1 MITRTWSALGLK
13 YNPFSPDVPVEA
25 LWVSPRTEHF
35 CWRVQ
40 NQVREGGFAL
50 VSGDVGTGKS
60 VTMRVLADRLGA
72 LRDVTVGTL
81 THPRSRVADF
91 YREMGELFGA
101 TLTASNRWGGFKA
114 LREKWHAHI
123 DATLMRPVLLIDEA
137 QEMYPEVLS
146 ELRMLTST
154 CFDSRAILTVVLAG
168 DTRLPEMFRREE
180 LVPLG
185 SRMRVRM
192 VHEYATREELRGCLV
207 HRLTEAGN
215 AALAT
220 PQLLDTL
227 CEHAAGNYRVLLT
240 MAAELLDAA
249 VARECTT
256 LDEKL
261 YLDVFATPVARR
273 GAAAPTTK
281 AARR

>member
-1 MITRTWSALGLK
+1 MNTRTWAALGLK

-35 CWRVQ
+35 CWRIQ
-40 NQVREGGFAL
+40 GQVREGGFAL

-60 VTMRVLADRLGA
+60 VTMRVVAERLGA

-185 SRMRVRM
+185 SRMRVRL
-192 VHEYATREELRGCLV
+192 VHEYASREELRGCLV

-215 AALAT
+215 ATLAT
-220 PQLLDTL
+220 PQLIDTL

-249 VARECTT
+249 VARECST

-261 YLDVFATPVARR
+261 YLDVFAPPVVRR
-273 GAAAPTTK
+273 GAAAPPPK

>member
-1 MITRTWSALGLK
+1 MKTRAWSALGLK
-13 YNPFSPDVPVEA
+13 YNPFSPDVPAEA
-25 LWVSPRTEHF
+25 LWVTPRTEHF
-35 CWRVQ
+35 CWRIKQ
-40 NQVREGGFAL
+40 QVHEGGFAL
-50 VSGDVGTGKS
+50 VGGDPGTGKS
-60 VTMRVLADRLGA
+60 VTLRVLAERLGA

-91 YREMGELFGA
+91 YRELGELFGA
-101 TLTASNRWGGFKA
+101 TITASNRWGGFKA

-146 ELRMLTST
+146 ELRMLSST
-154 CFDSRAILTVVLAG
+154 HFDSRAILTVVLAG
-168 DTRLPEMFRREE
+168 DARLPEMFRRED
-180 LVPLG
+180 LIPLG
-185 SRMRVRM
+185 SRMRVRLT
-192 VHEYATREELRGCLV
+192 HEYATREELRGCLT
-207 HRLTEAGN
+207 HRLTQAGN
-215 AALAT
+215 PALVT

-240 MAAELLDAA
+240 MGAELLDAA
-249 VARECTT
+249 IAKECTT

-261 YLDVFATPVARR
+261 YLEVFAPPAPRR
-273 GAAAPTTK
+273 AASPAPK

>member
-1 MITRTWSALGLK
+1 MNARTWSALGLK

-35 CWRVQ
+35 CWRVN

-50 VSGDVGTGKS
+50 VTGDVGTGKS
-60 VTMRVLADRLGA
+60 VTLRVLAERLGG

-91 YREMGELFGA
+91 YRELGELFG
-101 TLTASNRWGGFKA
+101 TTCTASNRWGGFKA

-146 ELRMLTST
+146 ELRVLTST

-168 DTRLPEMFRREE
+168 DARLPEMFRREE

-192 VHEYATREELRGCLV
+192 THEYATREELRGCLV
-207 HRLTEAGN
+207 HRLTQAGN
-215 AALAT
+215 ATLAT

-249 VARECTT
+249 VAREQTT

-261 YLDVFATPVARR
+261 YLEVFAPPTARR
-273 GAAAPTTK
+273 TAAPTGK

>member
-60 VTMRVLADRLGA
+60 VTMRVVAERLGA

>member
-1 MITRTWSALGLK
+1 MNARTWSAMGLK
-13 YNPFSPDVPVEA
+13 YNPFSPDVPVDA
-25 LWVSPRTEHF
+25 LWVSPKTEHF

-50 VSGDVGTGKS
+50 VSGEVGTGKS
-60 VTMRVLADRLGA
+60 VTLRVLAERLSA
-72 LRDVTVGTL
+72 LREVTVGTL
-81 THPRSRVADF
+81 THPRGRVPDF
-91 YREMGELFGA
+91 YRELGELFGVVI
-101 TLTASNRWGGFKA
+101 TASNRWGGFKA
-114 LREKWHAHI
+114 LREKWRSHI
-123 DATLMRPVLLIDEA
+123 DTTLMRPVLLIDEA

-146 ELRMLTST
+146 ELRVMTST

-168 DTRLPEMFRREE
+168 DARLPEMFRRDD

-185 SRMRVRM
+185 SRMRVRL
-192 VHEYATREELRGCLV
+192 VHDYATREELRGCLV
-207 HRLTEAGN
+207 HRLTQAGN
-215 AALAT
+215 ATLAT
-220 PQLLDTL
+220 PELLDTL

-249 VARECTT
+249 VAKEHPS

-261 YLDVFATPVARR
+261 YLEVFAAPVARR
-273 GAAAPTTK
+273 PATPTAR

>member
-1 MITRTWSALGLK
+1 MSARAWSALGLK

-25 LWVSPRTEHF
+25 LWVSPKTEHF
-35 CWRVQ
+35 CWRVN

-50 VSGDVGTGKS
+50 VTGDVGTGKS
-60 VTMRVLADRLGA
+60 VTLRVLAERLGG

-81 THPRSRVADF
+81 THPRTHVADF
-91 YREMGELFGA
+91 YRELGEIFG
-101 TLTASNRWGGFKA
+101 TTCTASNRWGGFKA

-123 DATLMRPVLLIDEA
+123 EATLMRPVLLIDEA

-146 ELRMLTST
+146 ELRVLTST

-192 VHEYATREELRGCLV
+192 THEYATREELRQG
-207 HRLTEAGN
+207 G
-215 AALAT
+215 
-220 PQLLDTL
+220 
-227 CEHAAGNYRVLLT
+227 VL
-240 MAAELLDAA
+240 
-249 VARECTT
+249 
-256 LDEKL
+256 
-261 YLDVFATPVARR
+261 
-273 GAAAPTTK
+273 
-281 AARR
+281 

>member
-60 VTMRVLADRLGA
+60 VTMRVVAERLGA

-101 TLTASNRWGGFKA
+101 TLTASNRWGGFKT

>member
-1 MITRTWSALGLK
+1 MNTRTWSAMGLK

-35 CWRVQ
+35 CWRVN

-60 VTMRVLADRLGA
+60 VTLRVLAERLNG

-91 YREMGELFGA
+91 YRELGELFG
-101 TLTASNRWGGFKA
+101 TTILASNRWGGFKA
-114 LREKWHAHI
+114 LREKWRAHI

-146 ELRMLTST
+146 ELRALTST
-154 CFDSRAILTVVLAG
+154 CFDSRAILTVVLSG
-168 DTRLPEMFRREE
+168 DARLPEMFRSQE

-185 SRMRVRM
+185 SRMRVRL
-192 VHEYATREELRGCLV
+192 VQDYAAREELRACLV
-207 HRLTEAGN
+207 HRLTQAGN
-215 AALAT
+215 ATLVTASLM
-220 PQLLDTL
+220 DTL

-249 VARECTT
+249 VAKELTT
-256 LDEKL
+256 LDDKL
-261 YLDVFATPVARR
+261 YLEVFA
-273 GAAAPTTK
+273 AP
-281 AARR
+281 AARRPAAPAARAARR